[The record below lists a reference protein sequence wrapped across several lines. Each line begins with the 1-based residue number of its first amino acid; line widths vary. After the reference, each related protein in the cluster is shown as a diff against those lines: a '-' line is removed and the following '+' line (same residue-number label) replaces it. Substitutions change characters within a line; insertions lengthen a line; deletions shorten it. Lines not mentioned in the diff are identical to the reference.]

1 MPIEFF
7 AIMATAMLGWGGF
20 TWSRAEKALDA
31 AERSSDRTDKLELKL
46 AEKYLTKEEFELQM
60 ERLFKTLERL
70 ESKLDQTMYLQV
82 PEAHRLRYRSSPQ
95 D

>member
-31 AERSSDRTDKLELKL
+31 AERASDRTDKLELKL

-60 ERLFKTLERL
+60 ERLFKTLERFEGKL
-70 ESKLDQTMYLQV
+70 DFHVYNQAEDIKRLRSKLNED
-82 PEAHRLRYRSSPQ
+82 
-95 D
+95 